1 MDKGRL
7 EAFSDGVI
15 AILITIM
22 VLELTTPQGN
32 TLSALMQDASM
43 LLGYAIS
50 YFYLGI
56 YWVNHHRMLSRVDEV
71 CNSALWANLVLLFF
85 MSLIPFATG
94 WVIQENYA
102 PEPTLFYSLVL
113 LVVAFVFQVTAASV
127 NRKAHPFSAACSAI
141 VHEPLAGFSVGGLV
155 VACVCSLLAPV
166 VSYILIVATVL
177 PWVSTKATKSEPSN
191 S

>member
-1 MDKGRL
+1 
-7 EAFSDGVI
+7 
-15 AILITIM
+15 M
-22 VLELTTPQGN
+22 VLELATPQGN

-56 YWVNHHRMLSRVDEV
+56 YWVNHHRMLSKVDEV

-102 PEPTLFYSLVL
+102 PEPTLFYCLVL
-113 LVVAFVFQVTAASV
+113 LLVAFVFQVTVASV
-127 NRKAHPFSAACSAI
+127 NHKHNPFAAACSAI
-141 VHEPLAGFSVGGLV
+141 VHEPLAGFSVGGLI
-155 VACVCSLLAPV
+155 VACACAMLAPF

-177 PWVSTKATKSEPSN
+177 PWISAKATKSQPSCETDR
-191 S
+191 

>member
-56 YWVNHHRMLSRVDEV
+56 YWVNHHRMLSKVDEV
-71 CNSALWANLVLLFF
+71 CNSALWSNLVLLFF

-94 WVIQENYA
+94 WVIQERYA
-102 PEPTLFYSLVL
+102 PEPTLFYCLVL
-113 LVVAFVFQVTAASV
+113 LVVAFMFQVTSASV
-127 NRKAHPFSAACSAI
+127 NRMPHPFAAACSAI
-141 VHEPLAGFSVGGLV
+141 VHEPLAGFSVGGLII
-155 VACVCSLLAPV
+155 ASVCTLLAPV
-166 VSYILIVATVL
+166 ASYVLIVATVL
-177 PWVSTKATKSEPSN
+177 PWVSTKATKSETK
-191 S
+191 